1 VQKQKKTQGEK
12 VEKVL
17 EMLLLQQELNDAT
30 NGDGWEA
37 GKTKN
42 GKTINW
48 KRCIYMESCEMIDSF
63 AWKHWKAI
71 NQEPDWANL
80 QIEVVDVWHFI
91 MSLGLEDYAQNF
103 RGSIEDLA
111 MSIAQMPGY
120 QALEANSGLQFAE
133 PDTIMAKVEDI
144 IFNTVDTRGFDSAKL
159 FEDFFE
165 LAFMCKLNLPDLYRL
180 YVGKNI
186 LNQFRQDNGY
196 KEGTYI
202 KVWNGKE
209 DNVVMQ
215 ELWDENGSLTPKTLY
230 GALQKAY
237 ATAV

>member
-1 VQKQKKTQGEK
+1 MV
-12 VEKVL
+12 
-17 EMLLLQQELNDAT
+17 
-30 NGDGWEA
+30 
-37 GKTKN
+37 
-42 GKTINW
+42 
-48 KRCIYMESCEMIDSF
+48 DSF

-71 NQEPDWANL
+71 DADPAWANL

-91 MSLGLEDYAQNF
+91 MSLGLEDYSQNF
-103 RGSIEDLA
+103 RGTIEDLA
-111 MSIAQMPGY
+111 MKISEEPGY
-120 QALEANSGLQFAE
+120 QTLQENGELEFAE
-133 PDTIMAKVEDI
+133 PSTIMAKVEDLI
-144 IFNTVDTRGFDSAKL
+144 LNAVNRDTIDGPKL

-165 LAFMCKLNLPDLYRL
+165 LAYMSKLNLQDLYRL

-215 ELWDENGSLTPKTLY
+215 ALWEENASLTPKVLY

-237 ATAV
+237 ATVS

>member
-1 VQKQKKTQGEK
+1 M
-12 VEKVL
+12 EKVL

-30 NGDGWEA
+30 NGEDWEA
-37 GKTKN
+37 GHTKN
-42 GKTINW
+42 GKVINW
-48 KRCIYMESCEMIDSF
+48 KRCIYMECCEMVDSF

-103 RGSIEDLA
+103 RGTIEDLA
-111 MSIAQMPGY
+111 MTTSQMPGY
-120 QALEANSGLQFAE
+120 QTLEENGELQFAE
-133 PDTIMAKVEDI
+133 PSTIMAKVEDI
-144 IFNTVDTRGFDSAKL
+144 ICNAVSREGFDSAKL

-165 LAFMCKLNLPDLYRL
+165 LAYMSKLNLQDLYRL

-196 KEGTYI
+196 KEGTYV
-202 KVWNGKE
+202 KVWDGKE

-215 ELWDENGSLTPKTLY
+215 EVWEENVSLTPKVLY

-237 ATAV
+237 ATVI

>member
-1 VQKQKKTQGEK
+1 MGARM
-12 VEKVL
+12 EKVL

-30 NGDGWEA
+30 NGEGWEE
-37 GKTKN
+37 GMTKN
-42 GKTINW
+42 GKPINW
-48 KRCIYMESCEMIDSF
+48 KRCIYMECAEMVDSF

-80 QIEVVDVWHFI
+80 QIEVIDVWHFI

-111 MSIAQMPGY
+111 MLISQEQGY
-120 QALEANSGLQFAE
+120 LKLQEEGELLFAE
-133 PDTIMAKVEDI
+133 PSDIMAKVEELI
-144 IFNTVDTRGFDSAKL
+144 CNAVNPNTFDGPKL

-165 LAFMCKLNLPDLYRL
+165 LAYMSKLNLQDLYRL

-186 LNQFRQDNGY
+186 LNQFRQDHGY
-196 KEGTYI
+196 KEGTYV

-215 ELWDENGSLTPKTLY
+215 ELWEENASLTPKVLY
-230 GALQKAY
+230 GSLQKAY
-237 ATAV
+237 ATVS

>member
-1 VQKQKKTQGEK
+1 M
-12 VEKVL
+12 EKVL

-30 NGDGWEA
+30 NGEGWEA

-42 GKTINW
+42 GKIINW
-48 KRCIYMESCEMIDSF
+48 KRCIYMECAEMVDSF

-71 NQEPDWANL
+71 DADPDWANL

-91 MSLGLEDYAQNF
+91 MSLGLEDYSQNF
-103 RGSIEDLA
+103 RGTIEDLA
-111 MSIAQMPGY
+111 MSISQEQGY
-120 QALEANSGLQFAE
+120 QKLQVNDELIFAE
-133 PDTIMAKVEDI
+133 PTDIMAKVEDLI
-144 IFNTVDTRGFDSAKL
+144 LNAVNRNTIDGPKL

-165 LAFMCKLNLPDLYRL
+165 LAYMSKLNLTDLYRL

-196 KEGTYI
+196 KEGTYV
-202 KVWNGKE
+202 KVWDGKE
-209 DNVVMQ
+209 DNVIMQ
-215 ELWDENGSLTPKTLY
+215 ALWEDNASLTPKTLY

-237 ATAV
+237 VAVS

>member
-1 VQKQKKTQGEK
+1 
-12 VEKVL
+12 
-17 EMLLLQQELNDAT
+17 
-30 NGDGWEA
+30 
-37 GKTKN
+37 
-42 GKTINW
+42 
-48 KRCIYMESCEMIDSF
+48 MESCEMIDSF

-103 RGSIEDLA
+103 RGSLDDLA
-111 MSIAQMPGY
+111 MNISLMPGY
-120 QALEANSGLQFAE
+120 LTLSENGDLMFAE
-133 PDTIMAKVEDI
+133 PDTIMAKVEEI
-144 IFNTVDTRGFDSAKL
+144 IFNAVDHKGFDSAKL

-165 LAFMCKLNLPDLYRL
+165 LASMCKLNLADLYRL

-186 LNQFRQDNGY
+186 LNQFRQDHGY
-196 KEGTYI
+196 KEGTYK

-237 ATAV
+237 ATAE

>member
-1 VQKQKKTQGEK
+1 M
-12 VEKVL
+12 EKVL
-17 EMLLLQQELNDAT
+17 EMLLLQQELNNAT
-30 NGDGWEA
+30 NGEGWEA

-71 NQEPDWANL
+71 HQEPDWANL
-80 QIEVVDVWHFI
+80 QIEVIDVWHFI
-91 MSLGLEDYAQNF
+91 MSLGLEDYSQNF
-103 RGSIEDLA
+103 RGTIEDLA
-111 MSIAQMPGY
+111 MNISQLPGY
-120 QALEANSGLQFAE
+120 QTLEKNGELQFDE
-133 PDTIMAKVEDI
+133 PHVIMEKVEDI
-144 IFNTVDTRGFDSAKL
+144 ISNTVSHEGFDSDRL

-165 LAFMCKLNLPDLYRL
+165 LAYMCKLNLQDLYRL

-186 LNQFRQDNGY
+186 LNQFRQDHGY
-196 KEGTYI
+196 KEGSYI
-202 KVWNGKE
+202 KEWNGKE

-215 ELWDENGSLTPKTLY
+215 ELWEENASMTPKVLY

-237 ATAV
+237 ATVA

>member
-1 VQKQKKTQGEK
+1 M
-12 VEKVL
+12 EKVL

-30 NGDGWEA
+30 NGEGWEA
-37 GKTKN
+37 GTTKN

-48 KRCIYMESCEMIDSF
+48 KRCIYMECAEMVDSF

-71 NQEPDWANL
+71 DADPDWANL

-91 MSLGLEDYAQNF
+91 MSLGLEDYSQNF
-103 RGSIEDLA
+103 RGTIEDLA
-111 MSIAQMPGY
+111 MRISQEPGY
-120 QALEANSGLQFAE
+120 QKLQENGELEYAE
-133 PDTIMAKVEDI
+133 PTAIISKVEDLI
-144 IFNTVDTRGFDSAKL
+144 LNSVNRDTLDGPKL

-165 LAFMCKLNLPDLYRL
+165 LAYMSRLNLTDLYRL

-202 KVWNGKE
+202 KVWDGKE
-209 DNVVMQ
+209 DNVIMQ
-215 ELWDENGSLTPKTLY
+215 ALWEENASLTPKVLY
-230 GALQKAY
+230 AGLQKAY
-237 ATAV
+237 ATVS

>member
-1 VQKQKKTQGEK
+1 M
-12 VEKVL
+12 EKVL

-30 NGDGWEA
+30 NGEGWEA

-42 GKTINW
+42 GKIINW
-48 KRCIYMESCEMIDSF
+48 KRCIYMECAEMVDSF

-71 NQEPDWANL
+71 DADPDWANL

-91 MSLGLEDYAQNF
+91 MSLGLEDYSQNF
-103 RGSIEDLA
+103 RGTIEDLA
-111 MSIAQMPGY
+111 MKISQEAGY
-120 QALEANSGLQFAE
+120 MKLQENGELEYAE
-133 PDTIMAKVEDI
+133 PTVIMAKVEDLI
-144 IFNTVDTRGFDSAKL
+144 LNAVNRDTLNGPKL

-165 LAFMCKLNLPDLYRL
+165 LAYMSKLNLTDLYRL

-186 LNQFRQDNGY
+186 LNQFRQDHGY
-196 KEGTYI
+196 KEGTYV

-209 DNVVMQ
+209 DNVIMQ
-215 ELWDENGSLTPKTLY
+215 ALWEENAALTPKVLY

-237 ATAV
+237 ATVS

>member
-1 VQKQKKTQGEK
+1 M
-12 VEKVL
+12 EKVL

-30 NGDGWEA
+30 NGEGWEE
-37 GKTKN
+37 GMTKN
-42 GKTINW
+42 GKPINW
-48 KRCIYMESCEMIDSF
+48 KRCIYMECAEMVDSF

-80 QIEVVDVWHFI
+80 QIEVIDVWHFI

-111 MSIAQMPGY
+111 MLISQEQGY
-120 QALEANSGLQFAE
+120 LKLQEEGELLFAE
-133 PDTIMAKVEDI
+133 PSDIMAKVEELI
-144 IFNTVDTRGFDSAKL
+144 CNAVNPNTFDGPKL

-165 LAFMCKLNLPDLYRL
+165 LAYMSKLNLQDLYRL

-186 LNQFRQDNGY
+186 LNQFRQDHGY
-196 KEGTYI
+196 KEGTYV

-215 ELWDENGSLTPKTLY
+215 ELWEENASLTPKVLY
-230 GALQKAY
+230 GSLQKAY
-237 ATAV
+237 ATVS

>member
-1 VQKQKKTQGEK
+1 M
-12 VEKVL
+12 EKVL

-30 NGDGWEA
+30 NGEGWEA

-42 GKTINW
+42 GKSINW
-48 KRCIYMESCEMIDSF
+48 KRCIYMECAEMVDSF

-71 NQEPDWANL
+71 DADPDWANL

-91 MSLGLEDYAQNF
+91 MSLGLEDYSQNF
-103 RGSIEDLA
+103 RGTIEDLA
-111 MSIAQMPGY
+111 MRISQAPGY
-120 QALEANSGLQFAE
+120 QKLQVNGELEYAE
-133 PDTIMAKVEDI
+133 PTAIMAKVEDLI
-144 IFNTVDTRGFDSAKL
+144 LNSVNRDTLDGPKL

-165 LAFMCKLNLPDLYRL
+165 LAYMSKLNLTDLYRL

-196 KEGTYI
+196 KEGTYV
-202 KVWNGKE
+202 KVWDGKE

-215 ELWDENGSLTPKTLY
+215 ALWEENASLTPKLLY
-230 GALQKAY
+230 NALQKVY
-237 ATAV
+237 ITLS

>member
-1 VQKQKKTQGEK
+1 MGVRM
-12 VEKVL
+12 EKVL

-30 NGDGWEA
+30 NGEGWEA
-37 GKTKN
+37 GMTKN
-42 GKTINW
+42 GKPINW
-48 KRCIYMESCEMIDSF
+48 KRCIYMECAEMVDSF

-80 QIEVVDVWHFI
+80 QIEVIDVWHFI

-111 MSIAQMPGY
+111 MLLSQEPGY
-120 QALEANSGLQFAE
+120 VKLQEEGELLFAE
-133 PDTIMAKVEDI
+133 PSDIMAKVEDLI
-144 IFNTVDTRGFDSAKL
+144 CNAVNPKTFDGPKL

-165 LAFMCKLNLPDLYRL
+165 LAHMSKLNLQDLYRL

-186 LNQFRQDNGY
+186 LNQFRQDHGY
-196 KEGTYI
+196 KEGTYV

-215 ELWDENGSLTPKTLY
+215 ELWEENASLTPKVLY
-230 GALQKAY
+230 GSLQKAY
-237 ATAV
+237 ATVS

>member
-1 VQKQKKTQGEK
+1 M
-12 VEKVL
+12 EKVL

-30 NGDGWEA
+30 NGEGWEE

-42 GKTINW
+42 GKIINW
-48 KRCIYMESCEMIDSF
+48 KRCIYMECAEMVDSF

-71 NQEPDWANL
+71 DADPDWANL

-91 MSLGLEDYAQNF
+91 MSLGLEDYSQNF
-103 RGSIEDLA
+103 RGTLEDLA
-111 MSIAQMPGY
+111 MKISLEPGY
-120 QALEANSGLQFAE
+120 QKLKENADLEYAE
-133 PDTIMAKVEDI
+133 PSLIMAKVEDLI
-144 IFNTVDTRGFDSAKL
+144 LNSVNRETLDGPKL

-165 LAFMCKLNLPDLYRL
+165 LAYMSKLNLTDLYRL

-196 KEGTYI
+196 KEGTYV
-202 KVWNGKE
+202 KVWDGKE
-209 DNVVMQ
+209 DNVIMQ
-215 ELWDENGSLTPKTLY
+215 ALWEDNASLTPKTLY

-237 ATAV
+237 ATVS

>member
-1 VQKQKKTQGEK
+1 M
-12 VEKVL
+12 EKVL

-30 NGDGWEA
+30 NGEGWEA

-42 GKTINW
+42 GKVINW
-48 KRCIYMESCEMIDSF
+48 KRCIYMECAEMVDSF

-71 NQEPDWANL
+71 DADPAWANL

-91 MSLGLEDYAQNF
+91 MSLGLEDYSQNF
-103 RGSIEDLA
+103 RGTIEDLA
-111 MSIAQMPGY
+111 MKISQEPGY
-120 QALEANSGLQFAE
+120 QTLQENSELEFAE
-133 PDTIMAKVEDI
+133 PSTIMAKVEDLI
-144 IFNTVDTRGFDSAKL
+144 LNAVNRDTIDGPKL

-165 LAFMCKLNLPDLYRL
+165 LAYMSKLNLQDLYRL

-202 KVWNGKE
+202 KVWDGKE

-215 ELWDENGSLTPKTLY
+215 ALWEENASLTPKVLY

-237 ATAV
+237 ATVS

>member
-1 VQKQKKTQGEK
+1 M
-12 VEKVL
+12 EKVL

-30 NGDGWEA
+30 NGEGWEA

-42 GKTINW
+42 GKVINW
-48 KRCIYMESCEMIDSF
+48 KRCIYMECAEMVDSF

-71 NQEPDWANL
+71 NQDPDWANL

-91 MSLGLEDYAQNF
+91 MSLGLEDYSQNF
-103 RGSIEDLA
+103 RGTIEDLA
-111 MSIAQMPGY
+111 MKISQEPGY
-120 QALEANSGLQFAE
+120 QTLQENSELEFAE
-133 PDTIMAKVEDI
+133 PSTIMAKVEDLI
-144 IFNTVDTRGFDSAKL
+144 LNAVNRDTIDGPKL

-165 LAFMCKLNLPDLYRL
+165 LAYMSKLNLQDLYRL

-202 KVWNGKE
+202 KVWDGKE

-215 ELWDENGSLTPKTLY
+215 ALWEENASLTPKVLY

-237 ATAV
+237 ATVS

>member
-1 VQKQKKTQGEK
+1 M
-12 VEKVL
+12 EKVL

-30 NGDGWEA
+30 NGEGWEA

-48 KRCIYMESCEMIDSF
+48 KRCIYMECAEMVDSF

-71 NQEPDWANL
+71 DADPDWANL
-80 QIEVVDVWHFI
+80 QIEVIDVWHFI
-91 MSLGLEDYAQNF
+91 MSLGLEDYAKNF
-103 RGSIEDLA
+103 RGGVEDLA
-111 MSIAQMPGY
+111 MNIAQEEGY
-120 QALEANSGLQFAE
+120 IKLQTEKKIAF
-133 PDTIMAKVEDI
+133 DTPHVIMEKVEDLI
-144 IFNTVDTRGFDSAKL
+144 LNTVNRDKLDTPKL
-159 FEDFFE
+159 FEDFFK
-165 LAFMCKLNLPDLYRL
+165 LAYMSGLNLTDLYRL

-202 KVWNGKE
+202 KIWNTKE

-215 ELWDENGSLTPKTLY
+215 SLWESNATLTPKTLY
-230 GALQKAY
+230 GALQKEY
-237 ATAV
+237 AKA

>member
-1 VQKQKKTQGEK
+1 M
-12 VEKVL
+12 EKVL

-30 NGDGWEA
+30 NGEGWEA

-42 GKTINW
+42 NKTINW
-48 KRCIYMESCEMIDSF
+48 KRCIYMECAEMIDSF

-71 NQEPDWANL
+71 DADPDWANL

-91 MSLGLEDYAQNF
+91 MSLGLEDYSQNF

-111 MSIAQMPGY
+111 MNISQEPGY
-120 QALEANSGLQFAE
+120 QKLQTEDALEFAT
-133 PDTIMAKVEDI
+133 PSVIMAKVEDLI
-144 IFNTVDTRGFDSAKL
+144 LNTVNRDNLDGPKL

-165 LAFMCKLNLPDLYRL
+165 LAYMSKLDLISLYRL

-186 LNQFRQDNGY
+186 LNQFRQDHGY

-202 KVWNGKE
+202 KVWNGEE

-215 ELWDENGSLTPKTLY
+215 RLWEENAALTPKALY
-230 GALQKAY
+230 GGLQKVY
-237 ATAV
+237 ATLS

>member
-1 VQKQKKTQGEK
+1 M
-12 VEKVL
+12 EKVL

-30 NGDGWEA
+30 NGEGWEA

-42 GKTINW
+42 GKIINW
-48 KRCIYMESCEMIDSF
+48 KRCIYMECAEMVDSF

-71 NQEPDWANL
+71 DADPDWANL

-91 MSLGLEDYAQNF
+91 MSLGLEDYSQNF
-103 RGSIEDLA
+103 RGTIEDLA
-111 MSIAQMPGY
+111 MRISQETGY
-120 QALEANSGLQFAE
+120 QKLQENGELVYAE
-133 PDTIMAKVEDI
+133 PSAIMAKVEDLI
-144 IFNTVDTRGFDSAKL
+144 LNSVNRDTLDGPKL

-165 LAFMCKLNLPDLYRL
+165 LAYMSKLNLTDLYRL

-196 KEGTYI
+196 KEGTYV
-202 KVWNGKE
+202 KVWDGKE

-215 ELWDENGSLTPKTLY
+215 ALWEDNAALTPKVLY

-237 ATAV
+237 ATVS